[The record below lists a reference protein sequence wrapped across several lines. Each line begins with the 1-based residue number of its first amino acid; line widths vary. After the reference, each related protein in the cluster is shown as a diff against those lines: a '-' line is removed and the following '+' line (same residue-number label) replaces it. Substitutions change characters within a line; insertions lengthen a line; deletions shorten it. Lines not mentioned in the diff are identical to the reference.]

1 MYMLAIF
8 GGCLCSFLFRPVIEL
23 YNALA
28 GRISLCYS
36 HAYNM
41 TNEAEVITPDT
52 NTSLDLAESGAR
64 VYELGYHIIP
74 TVKEESI
81 EEVVASIRTVIE
93 KAGGSFIAEG
103 APVSM
108 KLSYAM
114 VAREGDKNVEYD
126 RSFFG
131 WIKFEAP
138 VAVTEI
144 LNEAL
149 KADRNIL
156 RFIVFRTVREETRA
170 RMKIPTLRDV
180 RRTDP
185 IKAPARHIEDPTIAV
200 SEVDLD
206 KAIETLTTD

>member
-1 MYMLAIF
+1 MTDETETGAIK
-8 GGCLCSFLFRPVIEL
+8 GGSK
-23 YNALA
+23 ND
-28 GRISLCYS
+28 SS
-36 HAYNM
+36 
-41 TNEAEVITPDT
+41 
-52 NTSLDLAESGAR
+52 ESGSR
-64 VYELGYHIIP
+64 VYEVGYHIIP

-81 EEVVASIRTVIE
+81 EGVVASIRAIIE

-103 APVSM
+103 APVLM

-114 VAREGDKNVEYD
+114 TAREGDKNVQYD
-126 RSFFG
+126 RGFFG

-138 VAVTEI
+138 VEVTEA
-144 LNEAL
+144 LDEAL
-149 KADRNIL
+149 TADRNIL

-180 RRTDP
+180 RRTDA
-185 IKAPARHIEDPTIAV
+185 IKAPARHIEDTSVAV

>member
-1 MYMLAIF
+1 MTEND
-8 GGCLCSFLFRPVIEL
+8 SKE
-23 YNALA
+23 A
-28 GRISLCYS
+28 GL
-36 HAYNM
+36 
-41 TNEAEVITPDT
+41 
-52 NTSLDLAESGAR
+52 R
-64 VYELGYHIIP
+64 VYEVGYHIIP
-74 TVKEESI
+74 TVKEEELEGI
-81 EEVVASIRTVIE
+81 VASIRAIIE

-114 VAREGDKNVEYD
+114 TAREGDKNVQYD
-126 RSFFG
+126 RGFFG

-138 VAVTEI
+138 VEITET
-144 LNEAL
+144 LDESL

-156 RFIVFRTVREETRA
+156 RHIIFRTVREETRA

-180 RRTDP
+180 RRTDA
-185 IKAPARHIEDPTIAV
+185 IKAPARHIEDTTVPV